1 MIGIMGFKD
10 IKNQNIWKNAM
21 LQTANLEEYKLS
33 SFESMDPML

>member
-1 MIGIMGFKD
+1 MGFKD

-21 LQTANLEEYKLS
+21 LQTENLEEYKLS